1 MPDAAVTATPTAPAG
16 WLGALELGLAL
27 REGATRIAERRHRG
41 PMLVQRPFYPE
52 GRRCAHIY
60 LLHPP
65 GGLVGGDR
73 LDCRVRLEADS
84 HGLITTPAAGKAYR
98 VDARGRRQDQ
108 HSSAQVGPGAALE
121 WLPQETIAFNGANLD
136 ASTHIALAASAR
148 VFGWDMLCLGR
159 PAAGETFRRGHV
171 RQRLELWREGRPLL
185 LDRGDY
191 EAGGDILQAAWG
203 LGGQPVLGTL
213 FAHWP
218 QPDTDTALALA
229 RETIAASGYGGRCG
243 ATLVSGV
250 LLVRCLGADTEAM
263 RHLFI
268 RLWQALRP
276 LVIGRQACPPR
287 IWNT

>member
-1 MPDAAVTATPTAPAG
+1 MARVDGQFGVYFTGIGGTGIVTANRIIASAAEAAG
-16 WLGALELGLAL
+16 MA
-27 REGATRIAERRHRG
+27 
-41 PMLVQRPFYPE
+41 
-52 GRRCAHIY
+52 
-60 LLHPP
+60 
-65 GGLVGGDR
+65 VGGMDQTGLSQMAGAVVSHLHLATDPR
-73 LDCRVRLEADS
+73 ALGSATVGDGGADLYLS
-84 HGLITTPAAGKAYR
+84 
-98 VDARGRRQDQ
+98 
-108 HSSAQVGPGAALE
+108 
-121 WLPQETIAFNGANLD
+121 
-136 ASTHIALAASAR
+136 
-148 VFGWDMLCLGR
+148 
-159 PAAGETFRRGHV
+159 
-171 RQRLELWREGRPLL
+171 
-185 LDRGDY
+185 
-191 EAGGDILQAAWG
+191 GDILQAAWG